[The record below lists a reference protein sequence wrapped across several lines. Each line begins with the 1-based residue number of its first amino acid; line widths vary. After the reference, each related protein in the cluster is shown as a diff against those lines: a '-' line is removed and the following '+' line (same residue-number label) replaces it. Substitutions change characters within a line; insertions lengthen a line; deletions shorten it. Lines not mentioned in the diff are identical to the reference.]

1 MSSAMLFGLCGAALV
16 GLGLYGLICQPGA
29 LRKILAFNL
38 IGSGVFLLFG
48 AIARR
53 GGGVLS
59 LAQASAG
66 AGIDGDPVPQA
77 LVITGLVV
85 AFAASAIAVALVVR
99 LAETSGRSTLEGDAP
114 GVPAPPPAYP
124 PMSSG
129 DRGS

>member
-1 MSSAMLFGLCGAALV
+1 MNSATLFGLCGAALV

-59 LAQASAG
+59 LAQVGAG
-66 AGIDGDPVPQA
+66 TGIDGDPVPQA

-85 AFAASAIAVALVVR
+85 AFAATAIAVALVVR
-99 LAETSGRSTLEGDAP
+99 LAETSGRSTLDAE
-114 GVPAPPPAYP
+114 AASPPASP
-124 PMSSG
+124 G
-129 DRGS
+129 ERKQ